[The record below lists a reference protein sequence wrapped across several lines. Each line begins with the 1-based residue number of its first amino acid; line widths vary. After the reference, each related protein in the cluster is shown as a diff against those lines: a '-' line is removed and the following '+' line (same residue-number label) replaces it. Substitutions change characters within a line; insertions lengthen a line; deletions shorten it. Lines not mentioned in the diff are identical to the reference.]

1 MRISR
6 EHAELTLQ
14 GDRLHVRRLSTAR
27 NSIYVR
33 GEPSED
39 FTVGL
44 KEDFR
49 IGKTTFRLATA
60 SAKPKR
66 RTDFVNQSDVDES
79 LADIAGQPEPLRL
92 RAVLARMGDDSTR
105 PEGTSLAQP
114 QCGTGGVP
122 RHPPALDDRVFG
134 DYEVVDHVYQGKAS
148 RILKARHRYLQR
160 WAAIHVLST
169 DNATDE
175 SIARFRRKAQL
186 IANFDHQ
193 NVVAAYDAGVLDK
206 THFLITEYVDGCSL
220 ASLIERQTIETRT
233 AVLYVI
239 QAACGLGHAHARNVI
254 HRDVKPA
261 HLLIDRAGTV
271 KLVGWGRAWCTGD
284 WSLSDYEGAGRIL
297 GTRYFMAPEQLADSR
312 DVDQRSD
319 VYSLGRTLFA
329 LLAASA
335 DSAGEAQVDDSA
347 KNADSDEQSLKSL
360 RADIPDALDR
370 VYQKMTD
377 PEIACRYRSM
387 AEVAEALRTCEV
399 VSHDDRT

>member
-1 MRISR
+1 
-6 EHAELTLQ
+6 
-14 GDRLHVRRLSTAR
+14 
-27 NSIYVR
+27 
-33 GEPSED
+33 
-39 FTVGL
+39 
-44 KEDFR
+44 
-49 IGKTTFRLATA
+49 
-60 SAKPKR
+60 
-66 RTDFVNQSDVDES
+66 
-79 LADIAGQPEPLRL
+79 
-92 RAVLARMGDDSTR
+92 
-105 PEGTSLAQP
+105 
-114 QCGTGGVP
+114 
-122 RHPPALDDRVFG
+122 
-134 DYEVVDHVYQGKAS
+134 
-148 RILKARHRYLQR
+148 
-160 WAAIHVLST
+160 
-169 DNATDE
+169 
-175 SIARFRRKAQL
+175 
-186 IANFDHQ
+186 
-193 NVVAAYDAGVLDK
+193 
-206 THFLITEYVDGCSL
+206 
-220 ASLIERQTIETRT
+220 
-233 AVLYVI
+233 
-239 QAACGLGHAHARNVI
+239 LGHAHARNVI

-335 DSAGEAQVDDSA
+335 DSAREAQVDDSA
-347 KNADSDEQSLKSL
+347 ENADSDEQSLKSL